1 MSSSKRDFFKA
12 FFTSR
17 KMTGSVIPSSRFLTK
32 KMLDSVDFKD
42 AKCIIELGPGTG
54 VITKQIVAQMQ
65 NDAQL
70 VVIELNEDF
79 IQNLNKKIND
89 PRVHIIHDSA
99 EQMKAHLNKYGC
111 DSADYIISSLPL
123 TTIPSEIRENILSTA
138 HSTLKDDGE
147 FIQFQ
152 YSLHQRKN
160 LKSLFKKVDIS
171 YTPLNFP
178 PAFVYRCKK

>member
-1 MSSSKRDFFKA
+1 MNSKRDFFKA

-17 KMTGSVIPSSRFLTK
+17 KMTGSVVPSSRFLTK
-32 KMLDSVDFKD
+32 KMLDSVNFKD

-65 NDAQL
+65 KDAQL
-70 VVIELNEDF
+70 IVLELNEDF
-79 IQNLNKKIND
+79 INNLKEKIDD

-99 EQMKAHLNKYGC
+99 EQMKNHLNQFGC

-123 TTIPSEIRENILSTA
+123 TTIPAEIREKILSTA
-138 HSTLKDDGE
+138 YSTLVEGGE

-152 YSLHQRKN
+152 YSLHQRRN
-160 LKSLFKKVDIS
+160 LKSMFKKVDIS

-178 PAFVYRCKK
+178 PAFVYRCVK

>member
-1 MSSSKRDFFKA
+1 M
-12 FFTSR
+12 
-17 KMTGSVIPSSRFLTK
+17 IPSSRFLTK
-32 KMLDSVDFKD
+32 KMLHSVDFKD

-54 VITKQIVAQMQ
+54 VITKQIAAQMKS
-65 NDAQL
+65 DAQL
-70 VVIELNEDF
+70 IVIELNEDF
-79 IQNLNKKIND
+79 IQNLNKNIND

-99 EQMKAHLNKYGC
+99 EQMKVHLNKYGC

-123 TTIPSEIRENILSTA
+123 TTIPAEIRENILSTA
-138 HSTLKDDGE
+138 HSTLKNDGE